1 MKNRRHTL
9 FSCKS
14 YVKVVLLF
22 KCLILK
28 ALRTFEWFNKNQNTY
43 DNPIKSRSFLKRTL
57 SFSKGRRSG
66 LIITERAVNN
76 S

>member
-28 ALRTFEWFNKNQNTY
+28 ALRTFEWFNKNQNTIENAKY
-43 DNPIKSRSFLKRTL
+43 LRQSNQESLFFKKDFKF
-57 SFSKGRRSG
+57 
-66 LIITERAVNN
+66 
-76 S
+76 